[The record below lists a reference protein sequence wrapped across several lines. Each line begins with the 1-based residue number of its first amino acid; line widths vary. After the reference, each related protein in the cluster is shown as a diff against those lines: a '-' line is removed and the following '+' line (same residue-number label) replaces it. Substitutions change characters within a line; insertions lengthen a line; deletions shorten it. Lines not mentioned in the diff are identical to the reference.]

1 MIEDAEVHVRFP
13 LLSNPSICRA
23 RGASAAGALHGRA
36 KSCSQ
41 GAVMLRNAIILIAL
55 GVLLAAPLAGAAR
68 ADEYPARPIML
79 VVPYPPGG
87 GNDVIARI
95 VAARMSAALGR
106 EIVVENR
113 GGAGGTI
120 ATRQVAR
127 AAADGYTLL
136 VATSSLAINPSIYAN
151 VGYDPRK
158 DFAPIGLMAKSQN
171 VLLVNSSLGVASVG
185 ELIAR
190 AKAAPGKLTFASTGG
205 GNSVQLAAEL
215 FAALAGVALT
225 QIPYRGNAPALTDLL
240 GGQVDMMF
248 SPLPAAVGL
257 VHESRVRAL
266 AVTGGTRSP
275 LFPDLPTIA
284 QAGLPGYESELHY
297 GIVAPAGVSRPI
309 VDKLNAALRGALAAP
324 DVAQHFAALGAE
336 VFAGTPEAYA
346 SDIASEEAKWSPIVR
361 KAGIKAE

>member
-1 MIEDAEVHVRFP
+1 
-13 LLSNPSICRA
+13 
-23 RGASAAGALHGRA
+23 
-36 KSCSQ
+36 
-41 GAVMLRNAIILIAL
+41 MLRNAFLSIAL
-55 GVLLAAPLAGAAR
+55 SVLLAASLAGAAR
-68 ADEYPARPIML
+68 ADDYPARPIML

-95 VAARMSAALGR
+95 VAAKMGAALGR

-136 VATSSLAINPSIYAN
+136 VATSSLAINPSIYRD
-151 VGYDPRK
+151 VGYDPHK
-158 DFAPIGLMAKSQN
+158 DFAPIGLMARSQN
-171 VLLVNSSLGVASVG
+171 VLLVNASLGVASVG

-190 AKAAPGKLTFASTGG
+190 AKAAPGRLTFASTGG
-205 GNSVQLAAEL
+205 GNSVQLAAQL
-215 FAALAGVALT
+215 FAELAGVALT
-225 QIPYRGNAPALTDLL
+225 QIPYKGNAPALTDLL

-257 VHESRVRAL
+257 MRQSKVRAL
-266 AVTGGTRSP
+266 AVTGSTRSP
-275 LFPDLPTIA
+275 RFPDLPTIA

-297 GIVAPAGVSRPI
+297 GIVAPAGVPRPF
-309 VDKLNAALRGALAAP
+309 VDRLNAALRGALASP
-324 DVAQHFAALGAE
+324 DVAQRFAALGAE
-336 VFAGTPEAYA
+336 VLASTPDAYA
-346 SDIASEEAKWSPIVR
+346 ADIAAEEAKWSPIVR

>member
-1 MIEDAEVHVRFP
+1 M
-13 LLSNPSICRA
+13 
-23 RGASAAGALHGRA
+23 
-36 KSCSQ
+36 
-41 GAVMLRNAIILIAL
+41 MRNAIASLFL
-55 GVLLAAPLAGAAR
+55 GVWFAAAPAQTAR
-68 ADEYPARPIML
+68 AEDFPARPIML

-106 EIVVENR
+106 EIVVENH

-127 AAADGYTLL
+127 AAPDGYTLL
-136 VATSSLAINPSIYAN
+136 VATSSLAINPAIYAN

-158 DFAPIGLMAKSQN
+158 DFSPIGLMAKSQN
-171 VLLVNSSLGVASVG
+171 VLLVNASLGVASVG

-205 GNSVQLAAEL
+205 GNSMQLAAQL
-215 FAALAGVALT
+215 FAELAGVALT
-225 QIPYRGNAPALTDLL
+225 QIPYKGNAPALTDLL

-257 VHESRVRAL
+257 VRGGKVRAL
-266 AVTGGTRSP
+266 AVTGGARSP

-284 QAGLPGYESELHY
+284 QAGLPGE
-297 GIVAPAGVSRPI
+297 GACGPI
-309 VDKLNAALRGALAAP
+309 AIERWRDC
-324 DVAQHFAALGAE
+324 
-336 VFAGTPEAYA
+336 
-346 SDIASEEAKWSPIVR
+346 
-361 KAGIKAE
+361 

>member
-1 MIEDAEVHVRFP
+1 MH
-13 LLSNPSICRA
+13 SN
-23 RGASAAGALHGRA
+23 AA
-36 KSCSQ
+36 
-41 GAVMLRNAIILIAL
+41 MLRNVLLTLCLCA
-55 GVLLAAPLAGAAR
+55 LLAAAPGLAR
-68 ADEYPARPIML
+68 ADDYPVRPIML

-95 VAARMSAALGR
+95 IAAKMSVALGR

-127 AAADGYTLL
+127 AAPDGYTLL
-136 VATSSLAINPSIYAN
+136 VATSSLAINPSIYAH
-151 VGYDPRK
+151 VGYDPRR
-158 DFAPIGLMAKSQN
+158 DFSAVGLMARSQN
-171 VLLVNSSLGVASVG
+171 VLLINAAVRAASIKD
-185 ELIAR
+185 LIAR

-205 GNSVQLAAEL
+205 GNSVQLAAQL
-215 FAALAGVALT
+215 FAEMAGVALT
-225 QIPYRGNAPALTDLL
+225 QIPYKGNAPALTDLL

-257 VHESRVRAL
+257 VHGGKVHAL
-266 AVTGGTRSP
+266 AVTGRARSP

-309 VDKLNAALRGALAAP
+309 IEKLNAALRGALAEP
-324 DVAQHFAALGAE
+324 DVAQRFTGLGAE
-336 VFAGTPEAYA
+336 VLASTPEAYA
-346 SDIASEEAKWSPIVR
+346 ADIAAEEAKWSPIVR
-361 KAGIKAE
+361 KAGITAE